1 MQMKI
6 HNIILRILPLLM
18 LFTLLTPT
26 AAEERLAKQTAAL
39 AEKSAKATAAVAGKS
54 ANTTAQ
60 TPNEK
65 QARAI
70 FDKAFDKLFGPD
82 GCSLDYNLNVIG
94 IFKNKGSIWKKGMK
108 IKYMDD
114 KHEGWMNN
122 QTVYLVDKKHKEV
135 DIYNSTPPKNQK
147 SSHEFTFN
155 QNYYKYSISNH
166 STTEYALNLSLKKGT
181 DGTIKR
187 IKAIV
192 NKRTFTPST
201 VKVKVSFVWATL
213 NISNYH
219 QGIADENIFIYPAQ
233 KYAGY
238 KITDHRNETN

>member
-1 MQMKI
+1 MRI
-6 HNIILRILPLLM
+6 HNIAIRILSLLM
-18 LFTLLTPT
+18 LCTLLTPAAVADRLADTTT
-26 AAEERLAKQTAAL
+26 AAAD
-39 AEKSAKATAAVAGKS
+39 KSAKTVAL
-54 ANTTAQ
+54 

-70 FDKAFDKLFGPD
+70 FDKAFDKLFGPE

-94 IFKNKGSIWKKGMK
+94 LFKNKGSIWKKGMK

-114 KHEGWMNN
+114 KREGWMNN
-122 QTVYLVDKKHKEV
+122 QTVYLVDKKNKEV
-135 DIYNSTPPKNQK
+135 DIYSSTPPKNQK
-147 SSHEFTFN
+147 KSHEFAFN
-155 QNYYKYSISNH
+155 QNDYKYSISNH
-166 STTEYALNLSLKKGT
+166 SATEYALNLSLKKGA

-213 NISNYH
+213 NINNYR

-233 KYAGY
+233 KYSGY
-238 KITDHRNETN
+238 KITDHRNETD

>member
-1 MQMKI
+1 MRI
-6 HNIILRILPLLM
+6 HNITIRILSLLM
-18 LFTLLTPT
+18 LCTLLTPAAVADRLADTTT
-26 AAEERLAKQTAAL
+26 AAAD
-39 AEKSAKATAAVAGKS
+39 KSAKTVAL
-54 ANTTAQ
+54 

-94 IFKNKGSIWKKGMK
+94 LFKNKGSIWKKGMK

-114 KHEGWMNN
+114 KREGWMNN
-122 QTVYLVDKKHKEV
+122 QTVYLVDKKNKEV
-135 DIYNSTPPKNQK
+135 DIYSSTPPKNQK
-147 SSHEFTFN
+147 NSHEFAFN
-155 QNYYKYSISNH
+155 QNDYKYSISNH
-166 STTEYALNLSLKKGT
+166 SATEYALNLSLKKGA

-213 NISNYH
+213 NISNYR

-233 KYAGY
+233 KYSGY
-238 KITDHRNETN
+238 KITDHRNETD

>member
-1 MQMKI
+1 M
-6 HNIILRILPLLM
+6 M
-18 LFTLLTPT
+18 LCTLLPPEAEADRLAHTTT
-26 AAEERLAKQTAAL
+26 AAAD
-39 AEKSAKATAAVAGKS
+39 KSAKTVAL
-54 ANTTAQ
+54 

-94 IFKNKGSIWKKGMK
+94 LFKNKGSIWKKGMK

-114 KHEGWMNN
+114 KREGWMNN

-135 DIYNSTPPKNQK
+135 DIYSSTPPKNQK
-147 SSHEFTFN
+147 SSHEFKFN
-155 QNYYKYSISNH
+155 QNDYKYIISNH
-166 STTEYALNLSLKKGT
+166 NSTEYALNLSLKKGV

-213 NISNYH
+213 NISNYR

-233 KYAGY
+233 KYSGY
-238 KITDHRNETN
+238 KITDHRNETD

>member
-1 MQMKI
+1 MRI
-6 HNIILRILPLLM
+6 HNIAIRILSLLM
-18 LFTLLTPT
+18 LCALLTPAAVADRTANTTT
-26 AAEERLAKQTAAL
+26 AAAD
-39 AEKSAKATAAVAGKS
+39 KSAKTVAL
-54 ANTTAQ
+54 

-65 QARAI
+65 HARAI

-94 IFKNKGSIWKKGMK
+94 LFKNKGSIWKKGMK

-114 KHEGWMNN
+114 KREGWMNN
-122 QTVYLVDKKHKEV
+122 QTVYLVDKKNKEV
-135 DIYNSTPPKNQK
+135 DIYSSTPPKNQK
-147 SSHEFTFN
+147 KSHEFAFN
-155 QNYYKYSISNH
+155 QDDYKYSISNH
-166 STTEYALNLSLKKGT
+166 SATEYALNLSLKKGV

-213 NISNYH
+213 NISNYR

-233 KYAGY
+233 KYSGY
-238 KITDHRNETN
+238 KITDHRNETD

>member
-1 MQMKI
+1 MRI
-6 HNIILRILPLLM
+6 HNIAIRILSLLM
-18 LFTLLTPT
+18 LCTLLTP
-26 AAEERLAKQTAAL
+26 
-39 AEKSAKATAAVAGKS
+39 AAVADRL
-54 ANTTAQ
+54 ADTTTAAADKPTKTVAL

-94 IFKNKGSIWKKGMK
+94 LFKNKGSIWKKGMK

-114 KHEGWMNN
+114 KREGWMNN
-122 QTVYLVDKKHKEV
+122 QTVYLVDKKNKEV
-135 DIYNSTPPKNQK
+135 DIYSSTPPKNQK
-147 SSHEFTFN
+147 KSHEFAFN
-155 QNYYKYSISNH
+155 QNDYKYSISNH
-166 STTEYALNLSLKKGT
+166 SATEYALNLSLKKGV

-213 NISNYH
+213 NISNYR

-233 KYAGY
+233 KYSGY
-238 KITDHRNETN
+238 KITDHRNETD

>member
-1 MQMKI
+1 MRI
-6 HNIILRILPLLM
+6 HNIAIRILSLLM
-18 LFTLLTPT
+18 LCTLLTP
-26 AAEERLAKQTAAL
+26 
-39 AEKSAKATAAVAGKS
+39 AAVADRL
-54 ANTTAQ
+54 ANTTTAAADKSTKTVAL

-70 FDKAFDKLFGPD
+70 FDKAFDKLFGPE

-114 KHEGWMNN
+114 KREGWMNN
-122 QTVYLVDKKHKEV
+122 QTVYLVDKKNKEV
-135 DIYNSTPPKNQK
+135 DIYSSTPPKNQK
-147 SSHEFTFN
+147 KSHEFAFN
-155 QNYYKYSISNH
+155 QNDYKYSISNH
-166 STTEYALNLSLKKGT
+166 SATEYALNLSLKKGA

-213 NISNYH
+213 NISNYR

-233 KYAGY
+233 KYSGY
-238 KITDHRNETN
+238 KITDHRNETD

>member
-1 MQMKI
+1 MRI
-6 HNIILRILPLLM
+6 HNIAIRILSLM
-18 LFTLLTPT
+18 MLCTLLPPAAVADRTANTTT
-26 AAEERLAKQTAAL
+26 AAAD
-39 AEKSAKATAAVAGKS
+39 KSAKTVAL
-54 ANTTAQ
+54 

-70 FDKAFDKLFGPD
+70 FDKAFDKLFGPE

-114 KHEGWMNN
+114 KREGWMNN
-122 QTVYLVDKKHKEV
+122 QTVYLVDKKNKEV
-135 DIYNSTPPKNQK
+135 DIYSSTPPKNQK
-147 SSHEFTFN
+147 KSHEFSFN
-155 QNYYKYSISNH
+155 QNDYKYSISNH
-166 STTEYALNLSLKKGT
+166 SATEYALNLSLKKGA

-213 NISNYH
+213 NISNYR

-233 KYAGY
+233 KYSGY
-238 KITDHRNETN
+238 KITDHRNETD

>member
-1 MQMKI
+1 MRI
-6 HNIILRILPLLM
+6 HNIAIRILSLM
-18 LFTLLTPT
+18 MLCTLLPP
-26 AAEERLAKQTAAL
+26 
-39 AEKSAKATAAVAGKS
+39 AAVADRL
-54 ANTTAQ
+54 ADTTTAAADKPAKTVAL

-94 IFKNKGSIWKKGMK
+94 LFKNKGSIWKKGMK

-114 KHEGWMNN
+114 KREGWMNN
-122 QTVYLVDKKHKEV
+122 QTVYLVDKKNKEV
-135 DIYNSTPPKNQK
+135 DIYSSTPPKNQK
-147 SSHEFTFN
+147 KSHEFAFN
-155 QNYYKYSISNH
+155 QNDYKYSISNH
-166 STTEYALNLSLKKGT
+166 SATEYALNLSLKKGA

-213 NISNYH
+213 NISNYR

-233 KYAGY
+233 KYSGY
-238 KITDHRNETN
+238 KITDHRNETD